1 MTDEHLGGS
10 DVQPDRD
17 DGDAGV
23 PGDNSVVVQEDS
35 VDHAGDPGQT
45 EGPPTAEPAPVP
57 AGADSPAVPAESV
70 VLPDVLREEVL
81 CESFTPGTLLAMG
94 GKFLSGKESLI
105 HVTMRTESKE
115 ITSSYKVLFEAPV
128 NEKGVNLTCYAMVRI
143 DLFDE

>member
-1 MTDEHLGGS
+1 MTDEHLGGG

-23 PGDNSVVVQEDS
+23 PGDNGVIVQEDS

-57 AGADSPAVPAESV
+57 SESV
-70 VLPDVLREEVL
+70 VLPDVLKEEVL

-105 HVTMRTESKE
+105 HVTMRTESEE